1 MKRSSVARIVAGL
14 AVLAVCGS
22 GQPVVESLPD
32 PVVHPWSFEL
42 LSNSRYSVHSWTQ
55 DTLPRQVLA
64 NVLWAMSRVPRFGE
78 VRELYVAT
86 SDNVYLYDSGANLLQ
101 VHKPGDHRYRST
113 AAFEVGI
120 ACDRNEEVGLLAQ
133 AGLLAGLAFCDS
145 ASGPGVVSCPMRWA
159 ADHANANWDPDHPV
173 ELANVYGQS
182 GFAGLTDSLVAVSS
196 DTSLPDPHTSA
207 PDSFEM
213 VLLALRQDSVFR
225 EYGISLET
233 VSQLLWAAYGPTP
246 HRTSN
251 GRQGLTI
258 PSAVAGYFLA
268 GHIYVVQDQGLDRYH
283 PRLPGGNHTTA
294 DHRLEPV
301 SVGDLRDNLRSASPR
316 IPSTAPAYVVIC
328 AQDTGL
334 YRHVQEAG
342 LASFQLLAQARAMG
356 LSGYLTLPLS
366 RTEREAI
373 ALALGLPA
381 QDIPLVVF
389 SVGEPTTGISES
401 ERPHLVEVVSGD
413 PVLLRG
419 ETVRVDYLLRRSGL
433 VRVGVFDMLGRPVRR
448 ISEEYRSAGYHS
460 TAWDGLGDLGD
471 PVHKGSYVIGIFARG
486 SVAQH
491 KVTVF

>member
-1 MKRSSVARIVAGL
+1 MVAGL
-14 AVLAVCGS
+14 AVLVMS
-22 GQPVVESLPD
+22 GFAQPVVESLPD
-32 PVVHPWSFEL
+32 PAVHPWSFEL
-42 LSNSRYSVHSWTQ
+42 LSNSRYSVHSGTQ

-86 SDNVYLYDSGANLLQ
+86 RDNVYLYDTGANLLQ

-145 ASGPGVVSCPMRWA
+145 GAGPGVVSCPMRWA
-159 ADHANANWDPDHPV
+159 ADHANANWNPDHTV
-173 ELANVYGQS
+173 ELANVYGLADY
-182 GFAGLTDSLVAVSS
+182 AGLTDSLIALSS
-196 DTSLPDPHTSA
+196 DTSLPDPHTSV

-213 VLLALRQDSVFR
+213 VLLELRQDSVFR

-251 GRQGLTI
+251 GSQGLTI
-258 PSAVAGYFLA
+258 PSAVAGYFLD
-268 GHIYVVQDQGLDRYH
+268 GHIYVVQEQGVARYH
-283 PRLPGGNHTTA
+283 SRLPGGDHTTA
-294 DHRLEPV
+294 DHRLESV
-301 SVGDLRDNLRSASPR
+301 SIGDLRGNLRSVSTR
-316 IPSTAPAYVVIC
+316 IPSTAPAYIVIC

-334 YRHVQEAG
+334 YRQVQEAG
-342 LASFQLLAQARAMG
+342 LASFQLLTQARAMG
-356 LSGYLTLPLS
+356 LAGYLTLPLS
-366 RTEREAI
+366 RTEREDI
-373 ALALGLPA
+373 ALTLGLPA
-381 QDIPLVVF
+381 EDIPLVVF
-389 SVGEPTTGISES
+389 SVGEPTTGIGEG
-401 ERPHLVEVVSGD
+401 ERPRLVEVVSGD

-419 ETVRVDYLLRRSGL
+419 ETARVDYLLRRSGL

-448 ISEEYRSAGYHS
+448 ISEQYLSAGYHP
-460 TAWDGLGDLGD
+460 TAWDGLNDRGD
-471 PVHKGSYVIGIFARG
+471 PVRQGSYVIGIFASG